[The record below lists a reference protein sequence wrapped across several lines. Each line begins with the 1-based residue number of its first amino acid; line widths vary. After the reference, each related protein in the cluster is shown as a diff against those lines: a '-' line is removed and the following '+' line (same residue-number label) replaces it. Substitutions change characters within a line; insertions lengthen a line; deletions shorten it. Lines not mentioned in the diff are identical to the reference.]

1 MFNVT
6 NQAELEAFCAYAM
19 PVFLERLKTAA
30 MKAGNIELATTLE
43 GVTSLPSIQSLGGV
57 EKTVRVPLTLLTK
70 DVNLKIGECESVIVK
85 AGTATDNANAAA
97 ARANNAASTADSATA
112 ATVAAISKANTA
124 ADNANAAADR
134 ANAVVAGDGSVMYV
148 TLAEYKSMWQSGAI
162 QEKCI
167 YVVDKH
173 STRALY
179 VGTTK
184 IYPPA
189 SGTLLSDGVFRY
201 DNVLDMDA
209 NVLIK

>member
-19 PVFLERLKTAA
+19 PVFLERLKAQA
-30 MKAGNIELATTLE
+30 VKAGNIELATTLE
-43 GVTSLPSIQSLGGV
+43 GITSLPAIQSLGGV
-57 EKTVRVPLTLLTK
+57 EKTVRAPLTLLTK
-70 DVNLKIGECESVIVK
+70 QVDVKVDELDLAIVK
-85 AGTATDNANAAA
+85 AGTATNNANAAA
-97 ARANNAASTADSATA
+97 IRADNATATANSATN

-148 TLAEYKSMWQSGAI
+148 TSADYMSMWASGAI
-162 QEKCI
+162 MDKCV

-179 VGTTK
+179 VGVTK

-189 SGTLLSDGVFRY
+189 SGTLLSDGVFRF

-209 NVLIK
+209 NVSIQ

>member
-70 DVNLKIGECESVIVK
+70 DVNLKIGECELVIVK

-97 ARANNAASTADSATA
+97 ARADNAAVTANSATD
-112 ATVAAISKANTA
+112 ATVAAISKANMA
-124 ADNANAAADR
+124 VDNANAAADR

-148 TLAEYKSMWQSGAI
+148 TMSEYMAMWQSGAI
-162 QEKCI
+162 QDKCI
-167 YVVDKH
+167 YVMDKH
-173 STRALY
+173 SARALY
-179 VGTTK
+179 IGLTK
-184 IYPPA
+184 ICPPA
-189 SGTLLSDGVFRY
+189 SGTLLSDGVFRF